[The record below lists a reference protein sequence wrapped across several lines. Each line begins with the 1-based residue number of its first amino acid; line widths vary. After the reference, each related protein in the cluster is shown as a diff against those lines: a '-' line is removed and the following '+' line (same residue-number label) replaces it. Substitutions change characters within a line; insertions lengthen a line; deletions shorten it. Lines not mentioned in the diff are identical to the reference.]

1 MAFRKMAIE
10 IIIEFKVGLDDLRM
24 QVRRGDKT
32 AHVSG
37 DLHHV
42 LCKVELEVVFIIKAT
57 KTDY

>member
-1 MAFRKMAIE
+1 MAIE

-37 DLHHV
+37 DLRHV

>member
-1 MAFRKMAIE
+1 MAIE
-10 IIIEFKVGLDDLRM
+10 LIIEFKVGLDDLGLLG
-24 QVRRGDKT
+24 RRGDKT

-57 KTDY
+57 KNDY